1 MGERKIH
8 SPGGFCGYFS
18 DVGFFKLIK
27 IRNGTDFVNSLV
39 DLFSDPNVTTN
50 FKFVKRNLLGY
61 YSLLQSSHLSNSVL
75 SSLPLPRSLD
85 PNTVTTV
92 PSRLYTLLILFRD
105 SVSALIQLPFFLF
118 PLVVHTPVYI
128 MGRFG
133 ARLAEHEEETQAQ
146 NKVVFGLLS
155 LLLIYPATFF
165 FLWALLWYTPIG
177 AVVAAVSVYLFAVHH
192 NRMIDSKSLHPLY
205 LLTLSHPFSQAT
217 MNGMLHGCL
226 IFDSSLTLFLVQS
239 DSLQPGVCLL
249 VYGHRGAGIC
259 P

>member
-1 MGERKIH
+1 
-8 SPGGFCGYFS
+8 
-18 DVGFFKLIK
+18 
-27 IRNGTDFVNSLV
+27 
-39 DLFSDPNVTTN
+39 
-50 FKFVKRNLLGY
+50 
-61 YSLLQSSHLSNSVL
+61 
-75 SSLPLPRSLD
+75 
-85 PNTVTTV
+85 
-92 PSRLYTLLILFRD
+92 
-105 SVSALIQLPFFLF
+105 
-118 PLVVHTPVYI
+118 